1 MGQEVHVK
9 RSAKVLASA
18 LLAAAALPAP
28 AQEKKDGI
36 LSATYKVEFRIRD
49 GSDAAAKDG
58 RRYTMLIDTTGQG
71 TFRVGD
77 RVPVVTGSFQQG
89 VGGSG
94 VSPLVNTQFS
104 YFDTGVNIDTRLIE
118 QQQGKVTINATI
130 DVSTIV
136 THKPDTSGAVPG
148 PASLQPTV
156 SQIKIGVN
164 ATVSPGK
171 ASHVASIDDPVS
183 QRKFDVEAV
192 VTKVE

>member
-104 YFDTGVNIDTRLIE
+104 YFDTGVNI
-118 QQQGKVTINATI
+118 
-130 DVSTIV
+130 V

>member
-1 MGQEVHVK
+1 MK
-9 RSAKVLASA
+9 RSAMVLASA
-18 LLAAAALPAP
+18 LLAAAVLPVR
-28 AQEKKDGI
+28 AQEKKDVA
-36 LSATYKVEFRIRD
+36 LTATYKVEFRIRD

-71 TFRVGD
+71 TFHVGD
-77 RVPVVTGSFQQG
+77 RVPVATGSFQSG
-89 VGGSG
+89 VGGAG

-104 YFDTGVNIDTRLIE
+104 YFDTGVNIDTKLIE

-136 THKPDTSGAVPG
+136 THKPDTAGAVQSV
-148 PASLQPTV
+148 ALLQPTV
-156 SQIKIGVN
+156 SQIRIGVN

-171 ASHVASIDDPVS
+171 ASQVASIDDPVS

-192 VTKVE
+192 VTKVQ